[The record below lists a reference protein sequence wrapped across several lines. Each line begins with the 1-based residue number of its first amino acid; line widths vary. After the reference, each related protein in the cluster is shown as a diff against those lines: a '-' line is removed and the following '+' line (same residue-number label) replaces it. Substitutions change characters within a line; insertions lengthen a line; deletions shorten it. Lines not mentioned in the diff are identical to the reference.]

1 MMKSLTFM
9 HAKFGILTRHPR
21 EDVEADGK
29 NEPGFKGVVVA
40 GDAN

>member
-9 HAKFGILTRHPR
+9 HAKFEILTRHPR